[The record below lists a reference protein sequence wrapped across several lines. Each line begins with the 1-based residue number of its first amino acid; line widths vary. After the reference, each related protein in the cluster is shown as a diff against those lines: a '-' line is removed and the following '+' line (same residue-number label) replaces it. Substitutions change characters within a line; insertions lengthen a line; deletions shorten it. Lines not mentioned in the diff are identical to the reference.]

1 MAPQENSPALPRE
14 VPTGSPGLLRAVVE
28 LGVALLIL
36 VLLFRSFLAGGY
48 MIETGS
54 MAPCLLG
61 YHRQAQCPT
70 CQHSFPVDG
79 TQGAGNATCP
89 NCGTG
94 EIAIDELLLNDGDH
108 LLVARPTYDF
118 QPPRRWEVSVFGNPA
133 KPREAYVKR
142 LVGLPGETVHIW
154 KGDLLVDGE
163 IQTKSFET
171 QRSMRVLVHDQN
183 NLPDESDEGWRPRWI
198 IETERAGWAWRG
210 RTFVFAPKI
219 APTPGAE
226 DSEHPLEWVSY
237 RHWIREGGSHQ
248 TSVPLVDW
256 PASLPPSALFET
268 NLRYQPENRTLIAQ
282 GALSPE
288 LRDRLALQAGSV
300 PFRQSL
306 DALFESSHGAPIR
319 DVCGYNH
326 RLDRQEVNEIR
337 DLMISA
343 RVTLRGEPGVFA
355 LSLTDG
361 VLEIR
366 CEFDTARQEVRM
378 IDEPSGRVVQSTP
391 LPKSLETGAEVDFSL
406 WDRQALLAI
415 DGKLLFPP
423 HFDPRPAEA
432 GQPPPRPARLGASR
446 LRAQVHNLRL
456 YRDVYYTD
464 KPGERGVIRPL
475 TLGPDEFFVLG
486 DNSPVSRDSR
496 CWTDGLVLH
505 RDLLLG
511 KPLVVH
517 LPSRR
522 HRLQLGG
529 WQTEIRI
536 PDPSRIRYIH

>member
-1 MAPQENSPALPRE
+1 MHTS
-14 VPTGSPGLLRAVVE
+14 VLLRPVVE

-61 YHRQAQCPT
+61 YHRQAVCPA
-70 CQHSFPVDG
+70 CQHSFPIDG

-94 EIAIDELLLNDGDH
+94 EIATEDLLLNDGDH
-108 LLVARPTYDF
+108 LLVSRPTYDF
-118 QPPRRWEVSVFGNPA
+118 QPPRRWEVIVFGNPS
-133 KPREAYVKR
+133 KPRQAYVKR
-142 LVGLPGETVHIW
+142 LVGLPGETVHLW

-183 NLPDESDEGWRPRWI
+183 NLPDEGDEGWRPRWV
-198 IETERAGWAWRG
+198 IETPRAGWAWRG
-210 RTFVFAPKI
+210 QSFVFAPK
-219 APTPGAE
+219 AQPTPSPDE
-226 DSEHPLEWVSY
+226 LETPLEWVSY

-248 TSVPLVDW
+248 TSVTLVDW
-256 PASLPPSALFET
+256 PAPLPPSALFET
-268 NLRYQPENRTLIAQ
+268 NLRYQSENKVLIAQ

-288 LRDRLALQAGSV
+288 LRERLSREAGSV
-300 PFRQSL
+300 HFRHSL
-306 DALFESSHGAPIR
+306 DSLFEASHVSPIR

-326 RLDRQEVNEIR
+326 PLDRQEVHEVR

-378 IDEPSGRVVQSTP
+378 IDESTGRVVQSAP
-391 LPKSLETGAEVDFSL
+391 LPEQFAEGAEVEFSL

-415 DGKLLFPP
+415 NGSVLFPP
-423 HFDPRPAEA
+423 HVDPRPADA
-432 GQPPPRPARLGASR
+432 GRTPWHPARLGASR
-446 LRAQVHNLRL
+446 LRAQVQNLRL
-456 YRDVYYTD
+456 YRDVYYTENV
-464 KPGERGVIRPL
+464 GERGVIRPL

-486 DNSPVSRDSR
+486 DNSSVSRDSR

-511 KPLVVH
+511 KPLIVH

-522 HRLQLGG
+522 QRIQVGS